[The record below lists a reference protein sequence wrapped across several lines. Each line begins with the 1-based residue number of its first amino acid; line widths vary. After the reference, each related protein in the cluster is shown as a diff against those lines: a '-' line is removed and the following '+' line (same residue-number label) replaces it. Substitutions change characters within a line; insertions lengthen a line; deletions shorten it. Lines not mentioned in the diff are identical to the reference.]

1 MRYEL
6 TKLITSCNHH
16 VEISHEYFET
26 LKSKKEFLIEALF
39 VEEKFNLVLEN
50 YSEFELELLGNSVRN
65 MLFHDFEWSSGV
77 NDIHSINRRIINLLT
92 TCRLYMDQVCH
103 NIHTIYGS
111 GSAQAIA
118 FKTQSSNEYDSV
130 FGYRVMEAMR
140 NYVQHR
146 GLPIERVDNKLQW
159 LENSDEKRC
168 KRTIKLIID
177 VATIAQ
183 DRKFKASV
191 LTELQA
197 QGNLVEF
204 TPLVRQY
211 IESIGRIHLKVRDLI
226 GVELL
231 ESDNSL
237 LQAIN
242 LYQESTNDRLDNF
255 VHAVALSIDSNN
267 RVESVE
273 IFNDFIE
280 RRKMLERKNNYPH
293 YSLHFVSSE
302 APEL

>member
-1 MRYEL
+1 
-6 TKLITSCNHH
+6 
-16 VEISHEYFET
+16 
-26 LKSKKEFLIEALF
+26 
-39 VEEKFNLVLEN
+39 
-50 YSEFELELLGNSVRN
+50 
-65 MLFHDFEWSSGV
+65 
-77 NDIHSINRRIINLLT
+77 
-92 TCRLYMDQVCH
+92 
-103 NIHTIYGS
+103 
-111 GSAQAIA
+111 
-118 FKTQSSNEYDSV
+118 
-130 FGYRVMEAMR
+130 
-140 NYVQHR
+140 
-146 GLPIERVDNKLQW
+146 
-159 LENSDEKRC
+159 
-168 KRTIKLIID
+168 LIID

>member
-146 GLPIERVDNKLQW
+146 GLPIER
-159 LENSDEKRC
+159 
-168 KRTIKLIID
+168 D
-177 VATIAQ
+177 VNA
-183 DRKFKASV
+183 
-191 LTELQA
+191 
-197 QGNLVEF
+197 
-204 TPLVRQY
+204 
-211 IESIGRIHLKVRDLI
+211 
-226 GVELL
+226 LL
-231 ESDNSL
+231 S
-237 LQAIN
+237 
-242 LYQESTNDRLDNF
+242 
-255 VHAVALSIDSNN
+255 
-267 RVESVE
+267 
-273 IFNDFIE
+273 
-280 RRKMLERKNNYPH
+280 
-293 YSLHFVSSE
+293 
-302 APEL
+302 